1 MFNRSASLAM
11 STSVHEALAGKLDIK
26 RHSHSILYIWC
37 ADKIRLAFLAY
48 AISIKNPCGGP
59 FFRTKGGV
67 HIHEDKVTITA
78 PTAMFIK
85 ALDVVLAKMV
95 SSGFQFER
103 VAAIA
108 GATQVCLSII
118 IIKKGLIFS
127 LYKFI
132 T

>member
-1 MFNRSASLAM
+1 M
-11 STSVHEALAGKLDIK
+11 ALYHSQTR
-26 RHSHSILYIWC
+26 RHVINIEISR
-37 ADKIRLAFLAY
+37 AD
-48 AISIKNPCGGP
+48 P
-59 FFRTKGGV
+59 FHFRTKGGV

-85 ALDVVLAKMV
+85 ALDAVLAKMV

-118 IIKKGLIFS
+118 KKTGLIFS
-127 LYKFI
+127 LHKFI

>member
-1 MFNRSASLAM
+1 M
-11 STSVHEALAGKLDIK
+11 
-26 RHSHSILYIWC
+26 
-37 ADKIRLAFLAY
+37 
-48 AISIKNPCGGP
+48 
-59 FFRTKGGV
+59 
-67 HIHEDKVTITA
+67 TITA

-118 IIKKGLIFS
+118 KKKTGLIFS
-127 LYKFI
+127 SYKFI